1 MLDTKQLTI
10 KQWTVL
16 SQEVWTIVAVS
27 YQSLQKITI
36 TTLIRL
42 IRKTL
47 VRTVTAAAPAAAA
60 AATDYQHHPGFCLT
74 SLFSTDY
81 SKLGQVPR
89 RSSKNS
95 GMTGVRFLQDRCHS
109 CHPTVSKRNK
119 ERKKKGMK
127 KGRKER
133 NKERIERDRK
143 KERKLIYATLK
154 DTIAQ
159 SQAVREAT
167 PICSAPES

>member
-1 MLDTKQLTI
+1 MDCTVPGSLDYCRCQLS
-10 KQWTVL
+10 KPAENNNNNVN
-16 SQEVWTIVAVS
+16 
-27 YQSLQKITI
+27 
-36 TTLIRL
+36 RL

-143 KERKLIYATLK
+143 KVNLCNTQGYNR
-154 DTIAQ
+154 TITSCAGGHPNMF
-159 SQAVREAT
+159 R
-167 PICSAPES
+167 P